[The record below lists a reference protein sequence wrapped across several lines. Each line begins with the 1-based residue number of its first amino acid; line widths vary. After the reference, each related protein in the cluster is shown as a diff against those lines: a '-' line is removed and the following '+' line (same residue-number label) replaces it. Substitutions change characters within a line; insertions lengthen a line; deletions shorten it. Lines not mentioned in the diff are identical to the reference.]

1 MTWRRRLA
9 VGCAQ
14 KRGIRGS
21 GFVHLRAI
29 HEPEIRA
36 FGAFAVSFDEF
47 VRMANLRVGD
57 FGAAI
62 GWVELP
68 CLPMVLSLD
77 PVDVAEVR

>member
-1 MTWRRRLA
+1 MTWRWRLA

-29 HEPEIRA
+29 HEPEIRT
-36 FGAFAVSFDEF
+36 FGAFAISFDEL

-57 FGAAI
+57 LRAAV
-62 GWVELP
+62 GRVELAR
-68 CLPMVLSLD
+68 LPMVLSLD